1 MSRPPR
7 RPWPGSAS
15 RPGVTSTLVGARRLD
30 QFRANLA
37 SLDVHLTDAQ
47 MGALD
52 EASEPTLNF
61 PAENN
66 RLLAPSLG
74 FAGATVD
81 GVRTS
86 VSPLLTVS
94 SVRY

>member
-1 MSRPPR
+1 
-7 RPWPGSAS
+7 
-15 RPGVTSTLVGARRLD
+15 VTSTLVGARRVD

-47 MGALD
+47 MAALD
-52 EASEPTLNF
+52 EVSDPPLNF

-66 RLLAPSLG
+66 RMLAPSLA

-81 GVRTS
+81 GVK
-86 VSPLLTVS
+86 S
-94 SVRY
+94 SVLPMLTASSARY